1 MQIEFKTDRP
11 RAAEH
16 TLEWPVT
23 VDGREYTSISLVR
36 MTAADVAKFQEE
48 LTARLNKDATATAVF
63 PIFRDSET
71 GEPIPEAVL
80 DALDDDD
87 RFELDKAAVN
97 FLPRRFRGALNL
109 TSDPADGAPIEP
121 SSEV

>member
-1 MQIEFKTDRP
+1 MQTEFSPSRQ

-16 TLEWPVT
+16 RLEWPVT
-23 VDGREYTSISLVR
+23 VDGREYKTISLVR
-36 MTAADVAKFQEE
+36 MTAAEVAKFSAE
-48 LTARLNKDATATAVF
+48 LEARLNKDATATAVF

-71 GEPIPEAVL
+71 GETIPEAVL

-97 FLPRRFRGALNL
+97 FLPRRFLGVLNL
-109 TSDPADGAPIEP
+109 ASDPADGEATEP
-121 SSEV
+121 SSEA